1 MSYKKIVIIDNS
13 NLSYSGH
20 DINGEV
26 LRGTETSLIL
36 LAEHLASKG
45 YHIDF
50 CTNINQ
56 NINYKNVSYFNKNKI
71 NRDTLY
77 DLAIAVS
84 DSNQFDLVYAKKKAI
99 FSVSNQ
105 PFEKF
110 LRKKQLFSFFKHKP
124 YVITLCNY
132 QHNKRSFI
140 TSFFGKKMIP
150 IAVDPKFLNLEIDLD
165 YLPKKKVIY
174 NIRSNRNLDWLLDI
188 WCNKI
193 FPYSKDSELYI
204 TPNIIEYN
212 DDLKNNNIF
221 LRNIKSRS
229 EMIDEMKHYRAL
241 TYIGHKSDIFTLT
254 CEEAV
259 KMCMPVITYG
269 IGSVSD
275 RVIHNKTGF
284 IVKSDQ
290 EFANYTL
297 KILND
302 DNFYLNLKKKMH
314 TLRHENN
321 WNSIA
326 DMWIKFFLN

>member
-1 MSYKKIVIIDNS
+1 MIKKIVIIDNS
-13 NLSYSGH
+13 YLSYSGK
-20 DINGEV
+20 DINGEI
-26 LRGTETSLIL
+26 LRGTETSLII
-36 LAEHLASKG
+36 LAEHFALKG
-45 YHIDF
+45 YYVDF
-50 CTNINQ
+50 CTNIDQ
-56 NINYKNVSYFNKNKI
+56 KINYNNVNYFNKNKI
-71 NRDTLY
+71 NKNILY

-84 DSNQFDLVYAKKKAI
+84 DCNQFDFVSAKKKAI

-110 LRKKQLFSFFKHKP
+110 LRKKQLFSFLKHKP
-124 YVITLCNY
+124 YVVTLCNY
-132 QHNKRSFI
+132 QYNKRSFL
-140 TSFFGKKMIP
+140 TSMFGKKMIP

-174 NIRSNRNLDWLLDI
+174 NIRSNRNLDWLIDI
-188 WCNKI
+188 WCKKI

-212 DDLKNNNIF
+212 ESLKKNNIF

-229 EMIDEMKHYRAL
+229 EMINEMKEYRAL

-259 KMCMPVITYG
+259 KMCIPVVTFG

-290 EFANYTL
+290 EFGEYTL
-297 KILND
+297 KILDD
-302 DNFYLNLKKKMH
+302 DNFYLSLKKKMYA
-314 TLRHENN
+314 LRHKND
-321 WNSIA
+321 WNDIV
-326 DMWIKFFLN
+326 DMWIKSFLN

>member
-1 MSYKKIVIIDNS
+1 MIKKIVIIDNS
-13 NLSYSGH
+13 YLSYSGK
-20 DINGEV
+20 DINGEI
-26 LRGTETSLIL
+26 LRGTETSLII
-36 LAEHLASKG
+36 LAEHFALKG
-45 YHIDF
+45 YYVDF
-50 CTNINQ
+50 CTNIDQ
-56 NINYKNVSYFNKNKI
+56 KINYNNVNYFNKNKI
-71 NRDTLY
+71 NKNILY

-84 DSNQFDLVYAKKKAI
+84 DCNQFDFVSAKKKAI

-110 LRKKQLFSFFKHKP
+110 LRKKQLFSFLKHKP
-124 YVITLCNY
+124 YVVTLCNY
-132 QHNKRSFI
+132 QYNKRSFL
-140 TSFFGKKMIP
+140 TSMFGKKMIP

-174 NIRSNRNLDWLLDI
+174 NIRSNRNLDWLIDI
-188 WCNKI
+188 WCKKI

-212 DDLKNNNIF
+212 ESLKNNNIF

-229 EMIDEMKHYRAL
+229 EMINEMKEYRAL

-259 KMCMPVITYG
+259 KMCIPVVTFG

-290 EFANYTL
+290 EFGEYTL
-297 KILND
+297 KILDD
-302 DNFYLNLKKKMH
+302 DNFYLRLKKKMYA
-314 TLRHENN
+314 LRHKND
-321 WNSIA
+321 WNDIV
-326 DMWIKFFLN
+326 DMWIKSFLN

>member
-1 MSYKKIVIIDNS
+1 MIKKIVIIDNS
-13 NLSYSGH
+13 YLSYSGK
-20 DINGEV
+20 DINGEI
-26 LRGTETSLIL
+26 LRGTETSLII
-36 LAEHLASKG
+36 LAEHFALKG
-45 YHIDF
+45 YYVDF
-50 CTNINQ
+50 CTNIDQ
-56 NINYKNVSYFNKNKI
+56 KINYNNVNYFNKNKI
-71 NRDTLY
+71 NKNILY

-84 DSNQFDLVYAKKKAI
+84 DCNQFDFVSAKKKAI

-110 LRKKQLFSFFKHKP
+110 LRKKQLFSFLKHKP
-124 YVITLCNY
+124 YVVTLCNY
-132 QHNKRSFI
+132 QYNKRSFL
-140 TSFFGKKMIP
+140 TSMFGKKMIP

-174 NIRSNRNLDWLLDI
+174 NIRSNRNLDWLIDI
-188 WCNKI
+188 WCKKI

-212 DDLKNNNIF
+212 ESLKNNNIF

-229 EMIDEMKHYRAL
+229 EMINEMKEYRAL

-259 KMCMPVITYG
+259 KMCIPVVTFG

-290 EFANYTL
+290 EFGEYTL
-297 KILND
+297 KILDD
-302 DNFYLNLKKKMH
+302 DNFYLSLKKKMYA
-314 TLRHENN
+314 LRHKND
-321 WNSIA
+321 WNDIV
-326 DMWIKFFLN
+326 DMWIKSFLN

>member
-1 MSYKKIVIIDNS
+1 MYKKIIIIDNS
-13 NLSYSGH
+13 ELSYSGV
-20 DINGEV
+20 DIDGEI

-36 LAEHLASKG
+36 LAEHLVLKK
-45 YHIDF
+45 YQVDF
-50 CTNINQ
+50 CTNIDQGKTFN
-56 NINYKNVSYFNKNKI
+56 NVKYFNKKNINKNI
-71 NRDTLY
+71 LY

-84 DSNQFDLVYAKKKAI
+84 DSNQFDLVNAKKKVI

-110 LRKKQLFSFFKHKP
+110 LRKRQLFSFFKHRP
-124 YVITLCNY
+124 CVVTLCNY
-132 QHNKRSFI
+132 QYNKRSFL

-174 NIRSNRNLDWLLDI
+174 NIRSNRNLDWLINI
-188 WCNKI
+188 WSNKI
-193 FPYSKDSELYI
+193 YPFSKDSKLYI
-204 TPNIIEYN
+204 TPNIIEYSDN
-212 DDLKNNNIF
+212 LKNYNIY
-221 LRNIKSRS
+221 LRDINSRS
-229 EMIDEMKHYRAL
+229 EMINEMREYRAL

-259 KMCMPVITYG
+259 KMCMPVITFG

-290 EFANYTL
+290 EFADYTL

-302 DNFYLNLKKKMH
+302 DNFYLNIKKKMH
-314 TLRHENN
+314 TLRHNNN
-321 WNSIA
+321 WNYIA
-326 DMWIKFFLN
+326 QKWIEYFLK